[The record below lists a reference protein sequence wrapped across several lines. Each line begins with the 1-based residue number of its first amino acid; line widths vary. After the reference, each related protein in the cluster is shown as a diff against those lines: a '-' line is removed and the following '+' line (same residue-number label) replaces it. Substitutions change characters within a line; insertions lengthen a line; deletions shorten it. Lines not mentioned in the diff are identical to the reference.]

1 MKTYSL
7 LNERRLTHVY
17 NKVNVV
23 FYKIQGPW
31 FILRKSV
38 GPWGKVHGSILRSE
52 NPAHGVGFPDLEW
65 KEQMGRWM
73 AYVGAREQIWQSTS
87 ILSITWKEPI
97 CFLLMTSLKACVPK
111 FTSCNTSVYENSCE
125 PKDFYEF
132 CGKLNHD
139 YLEVEAG
146 LPRPGPGQ
154 PYSFALS
161 GSPVFYSCSLDFRL
175 WSTTYFHLTLH
186 VHSAW
191 SLEHSFYLINA
202 CGLHDCKNNSQH
214 LLLSSVKTQ
223 R

>member
-1 MKTYSL
+1 MNAGS
-7 LNERRLTHVY
+7 HVH
-17 NKVNVV
+17 NKVTVV
-23 FYKIQGPW
+23 FYEIQGQW

-65 KEQMGRWM
+65 KEQKGRWM
-73 AYVGAREQIWQSTS
+73 GHVGAREQIWQSTS
-87 ILSITWKEPI
+87 VLSITWKEPI
-97 CFLLMTSLKACVPK
+97 YFLLISPLKACVPK
-111 FTSCNTSVYENSCE
+111 STYYNTSVYENGCE

-139 YLEVEAG
+139 YLKVEAS
-146 LPRPGPGQ
+146 LLRLAPGQ
-154 PYSFALS
+154 PCNFAPS
-161 GSPVFYSCSLDFRL
+161 GSPVFYWCSLDFRL

-191 SLEHSFYLINA
+191 SLEHNIYLINA
-202 CGLHDCKNNSQH
+202 CGLDDCKNNSHH
-214 LLLSSVKTQ
+214 LLLSHMKTQ